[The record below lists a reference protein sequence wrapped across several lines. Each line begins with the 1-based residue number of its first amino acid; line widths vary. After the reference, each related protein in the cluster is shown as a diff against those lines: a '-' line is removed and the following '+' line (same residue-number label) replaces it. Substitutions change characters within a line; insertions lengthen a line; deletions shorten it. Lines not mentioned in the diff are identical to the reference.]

1 MSKVNLDALI
11 PREDFEVE
19 DVINS
24 GKKKE
29 ALSIEDIKADSFF
42 FTNLRKPDFQ
52 RETNEWESEKVAE
65 LIRSFVSG
73 DLIPAIILW
82 RSSGGYLFVI
92 DGSHRLSALAAWV
105 SDDYGDGIASK
116 LFYDGIVPDEQLEVA
131 DITRKLVEKTVG
143 SYQDFRLALTNPTKV
158 KSETVQFAKNL
169 GALAIQLQ
177 WVEGDARKAE
187 NSFFKINQQAAPIDK
202 TELKLLE
209 DRRKPTSI
217 AARAIIRSGKG
228 HKYWSSF
235 GADYQEEIQ
244 RLAAEINHILFSP
257 PLQNPIKTLDL
268 PLAGKLYSGQTLP
281 LVVDMISIV
290 VANEP
295 TTDASTADDT
305 TGEKTI
311 AVLKKVRRI
320 AYALNST
327 HASSLGLHPA
337 VYFYSQEGRYKSSS
351 FLAMVDFVAKLLRS
365 NKIDD
370 FIKVRRDFERFIL
383 EFDYLAQQIN
393 RKHRT
398 AQRSYPYISR
408 FFGQV
413 VESLKKGEKDSTIIS
428 KLQRIDDFSF
438 IAVEKPPKRKGKVGE
453 KFNSEAKSAIYLR
466 EVLASAPRCR
476 ICQALVHRNAISIDH
491 KVRRSEGGTDDWDN
505 GQLTH
510 PYCNT
515 GYKC

>member
-29 ALSIEDIKADSFF
+29 AISIEDIKSDSFF

-52 RETNEWESEKVAE
+52 RETNEWEPEKVAE
-65 LIRSFVSG
+65 LVRSFVSG

-105 SDDYGDGIASK
+105 NDDYGDGMASK

-131 DITRKLVEKTVG
+131 DATRKLVERIVG
-143 SYQDFRLALTNPTKV
+143 PYLDFRLALTNPTKV
-158 KSETVQFAKNL
+158 KPEIVQFAKNL

-187 NSFFKINQQAAPIDK
+187 QSFFKINQQAAPIDK
-202 TELKLLE
+202 TELRLLE

-228 HKYWSSF
+228 HKYWSNF
-235 GADYQEEIQ
+235 AATRQDEIQ
-244 RLAAEINHILFSP
+244 TLAAEINQILFTP

-290 VANEP
+290 VASTP
-295 TTDASTADDT
+295 TVGSTTEDDAS
-305 TGEKTI
+305 GEKTI

-320 AYALNST
+320 AYAMNST

-351 FLAMVDFVAKLLRS
+351 FLAMVNFVAKLLQS
-365 NKIDD
+365 EHINEFID
-370 FIKVRRDFERFIL
+370 VRREFERFIL
-383 EFDYLAQQIN
+383 EYDYLAQQIN

-398 AQRSYPYISR
+398 AQRSYPYVSR
-408 FFGQV
+408 FFEHV
-413 VESLKKGEKDSTIIS
+413 VEGLRRQEKDVAIIR
-428 KLQRIDDFSF
+428 KIRNIEEFNF
-438 IAVEKPPKRKGKVGE
+438 ITDQKPPVRKGKAGE
-453 KFNSEAKSAIYLR
+453 KFTGEAKSAIYLR
-466 EVLASAPRCR
+466 EVLQSAPRCKV
-476 ICQALVHRNAISIDH
+476 CGAAVHRNAISIDH
-491 KVRRSEGGTDDWDN
+491 VRRRADGGTDGVDN

-515 GYKC
+515 GYKN

>member
-19 DVINS
+19 DVISS

-29 ALSIEDIKADSFF
+29 AISIEDIKNDSFF

-52 RETNEWESEKVAE
+52 RETNEWEPEKVAE
-65 LIRSFVSG
+65 LVRSFVSG

-105 SDDYGDGIASK
+105 NDDYGDGMASK

-131 DITRKLVEKTVG
+131 DTTRKLVERTVG
-143 SYQDFRLALTNPTKV
+143 PYTDFRLALTNPTKV
-158 KSETVQFAKNL
+158 KSEIVQFAKNL

-187 NSFFKINQQAAPIDK
+187 QSFFKINQQAAPIDK
-202 TELKLLE
+202 TELRLLE

-228 HKYWSSF
+228 HKYWSNF
-235 GADYQEEIQ
+235 AAVRQDEIQ
-244 RLAAEINHILFSP
+244 KLAAEINQILFTP

-290 VANEP
+290 VE
-295 TTDASTADDT
+295 DTAKGEDDSS
-305 TGEKTI
+305 GEKTI

-337 VYFYSQEGRYKSSS
+337 VYFYSQEGRYKSSA
-351 FLAMVDFVAKLLRS
+351 FLAMVNFVAKLIQS
-365 NKIDD
+365 NHINEFVD
-370 FIKVRRDFERFIL
+370 VRREFERFIL
-383 EFDYLAQQIN
+383 EYDYLAQQIN

-398 AQRSYPYISR
+398 AQRSYPYVSN
-408 FFGQV
+408 FFEHV
-413 VESLKKGEKDSTIIS
+413 VEGLRRAEKDTAIIKKIR
-428 KLQRIDDFSF
+428 KLEEFNFITDQR
-438 IAVEKPPKRKGKVGE
+438 PPIRKGKAGE
-453 KFNSEAKSAIYLR
+453 KFTGEAKSAIYLR
-466 EVLASAPRCR
+466 EVLQGAPRCK
-476 ICQALVHRNAISIDH
+476 ICGAAVHRNAISIDH
-491 KVRRSEGGTDDWDN
+491 VHRRAEGGTDDLGN

-515 GYKC
+515 GYKH